1 MPEPIKEVAEL
12 IFDREQS
19 GNVSFWTILDTL
31 DAQEDDG
38 GRQIQNFLLYVF
50 YNSMTDEM
58 RELFISPDYQR
69 TLIYIDMPFMDV
81 KATEK
86 QLFR

>member
-1 MPEPIKEVAEL
+1 MKAIAVGVNVSGTPLNEIIEDTQIPDPIKEVAEL

-38 GRQIQNFLLYVF
+38 GDDT
-50 YNSMTDEM
+50 NSSCTYST
-58 RELFISPDYQR
+58 I
-69 TLIYIDMPFMDV
+69 
-81 KATEK
+81 A
-86 QLFR
+86 